1 MNQKEVAMYKILS
14 FIILIIFYGVYIAK
28 MLIQR
33 SKGIKTD
40 QMAKGKKEKKLF
52 LTELI
57 MKIATYSVVLVSVL
71 SIIFDKTAP
80 NIAMLVLGI
89 VLGLLGDL
97 VFLISV
103 VTMRDNWRAG
113 IPQEDKTNIVTYGIY
128 KISRNPAFLGFD
140 LVYLSV
146 LVLNFNFVL
155 LLFSLF
161 AMTMLHLQILQEEKF
176 LEKTFGK
183 EYLDYKSKVFRYFG
197 RKI

>member
-176 LEKTFGK
+176 LEKNFGK